1 MQRFNRFDEDIER
14 MLKWQNRR
22 RAICEC
28 VGSMLVGITIATLF
42 WLMFAM

>member
-1 MQRFNRFDEDIER
+1 MQHFNRFDEDIER

-22 RAICEC
+22 RAIREII
-28 VGSMLVGITIATLF
+28 GSMLVVFAVAGLV